1 MHLTAGGTAIAW
13 GDDGEIDMP
22 ATALERLA
30 GEQMSG
36 LDFSEFLARNK
47 LTYEAAAASLG
58 ISRRLVGYYASGGRS
73 RATLPWRAAIS
84 RRSGSR
90 NPGAKGVGGTPE
102 PRTPFLSHYAGRARR

>member
-13 GDDGEIDMP
+13 GDNGEIDMP

-58 ISRRLVGYYASGGRS
+58 ISRRLVGYYASGRPVP
-73 RATLPWRAAIS
+73 RHIALACRYLEAE
-84 RRSGSR
+84 RQ
-90 NPGAKGVGGTPE
+90 PE
-102 PRTPFLSHYAGRARR
+102 PGRKRR